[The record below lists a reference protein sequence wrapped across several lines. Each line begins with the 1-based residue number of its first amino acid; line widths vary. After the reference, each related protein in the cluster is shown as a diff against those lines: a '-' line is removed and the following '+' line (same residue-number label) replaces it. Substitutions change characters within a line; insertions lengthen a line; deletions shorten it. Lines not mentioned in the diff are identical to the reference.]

1 MEHSKRLK
9 PEVLAPAGN
18 LDILKIAITY
28 GADAVY
34 IGGEAYGLRAAA
46 HNFTNEEIVEGIK
59 YAHERGKKVYVT
71 ANILAHNED
80 LDGVREYFKELDV
93 IKPDAVI
100 ISDPGV
106 FAIAK
111 ELLHDIELHIS
122 TQANNINYGTFNF
135 WHSLG
140 ASRVVTGRELSMDEI
155 AEIRKNIPDNLEIE
169 TFVHGAMCMSYSGR
183 CLLSNYMTDRD
194 ANRGAC
200 THPCR
205 WRYSLVEENRP
216 GEYLPVFENERGT
229 FIFNSKDLCM
239 IDYIPELVNA
249 GIDSFKIEG
258 RMKTALYV
266 ATTVRAYR
274 MAIDD
279 YFEDENKYRERREFY
294 NREVN
299 SASRRKY
306 TTGFFFNKADETSMF
321 YESERSAPDTYLGT
335 VERID
340 EEGRAVLE
348 QKNKFCVGDEI
359 EIMKPSGENVMVKV
373 LDMKN
378 EKGEKVESCP
388 HPGELVRILLSEK
401 PEIMNLIRVKE
412 ESK

>member
-135 WHSLG
+135 WHALG

-348 QKNKFCVGDEI
+348 QKNKFCVGDVLEVV
-359 EIMKPSGENVMVKV
+359 KPSGENVPIKV
-373 LDMKN
+373 LSITDDEGNSM
-378 EKGEKVESCP
+378 ESCP
-388 HPGELVRILLSEK
+388 HPKQILHVEFDSELSELD
-401 PEIMNLIRVKE
+401 IIRNHV
-412 ESK
+412 SR

>member
-1 MEHSKRLK
+1 MEHGKRLK

-34 IGGEAYGLRAAA
+34 IGGEVYGLRAAA
-46 HNFTNEEIVEGIK
+46 HNFTNEEIKEGIK
-59 YAHERGKKVYVT
+59 YAHERGKKVYIT

-80 LDGVREYFKELDV
+80 LEGVREYFKELDV

-106 FAIAK
+106 FMIAR
-111 ELLHDIELHIS
+111 ELLHDIELHVS
-122 TQANNINYGTFNF
+122 TQANNINYGTYNF

-140 ASRVVTGRELSMDEI
+140 ASRVVTGRELSLEEI
-155 AEIRKNIPDNLEIE
+155 REIRKNIPDDLEIE

-194 ANRGAC
+194 ANRGEC

-279 YFEDENKYRERREFY
+279 WFEDEKKYRERLPFY

-340 EEGRAVLE
+340 DKGMAVLE
-348 QKNKFCVGDEI
+348 QKNKFSVGDVLEVI
-359 EIMKPSGENVMVKV
+359 KPNGENIPITV
-373 LDMKN
+373 LSITDDEGNGM
-378 EKGEKVESCP
+378 ESCP
-388 HPGELVRILLSEK
+388 HPKQILHVEFDRELSESD
-401 PEIMNLIRVKE
+401 ILRNHISR
-412 ESK
+412 